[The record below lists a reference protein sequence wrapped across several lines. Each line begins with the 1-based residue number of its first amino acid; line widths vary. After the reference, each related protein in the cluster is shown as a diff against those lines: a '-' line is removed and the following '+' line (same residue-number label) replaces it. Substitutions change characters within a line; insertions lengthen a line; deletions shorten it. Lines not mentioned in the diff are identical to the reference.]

1 MNRPFSEPSTA
12 LVQDWFNGS
21 SRSPPAEQAML
32 KFLEAAAFV
41 FMAAT
46 VIASTVATVVL
57 S

>member
-46 VIASTVATVVL
+46 VIASTVATVLL